1 MAEGVVAV
9 QEEVEEEEEDMTADP
24 RQAHTTMRA
33 MTAVMIQ
40 GKTTEWALDRLHQQT
55 MAMDRH
61 HRAIM
66 EDLNLRSSQDPR
78 QRQRRPR
85 QEMEMIARPYGD
97 CLALWTKTVCHV
109 CRRSN

>member
-9 QEEVEEEEEDMTADP
+9 QEVEEEDMTADP
-24 RQAHTTMRA
+24 RPAHTTMRV
-33 MTAVMIQ
+33 MKAVMIQ
-40 GKTTEWALDRLHQQT
+40 DKTTEWALDRLHQQT

-66 EDLNLRSSQDPR
+66 EDLSLRSSQDPH
-78 QRQRRPR
+78 QRQRRHR
-85 QEMEMIARPYGD
+85 QEMEMIVRPCGD
-97 CLALWTKTVCHV
+97 YLAPWTKTVCHV